1 MNLDRLR
8 LKPIGGDEDPV
19 LHRTLSRLD
28 LMLLGI
34 GAIIG
39 AGVFVLTGEA
49 AATRSGPALVLSF
62 VVAGFACAFS
72 AFAYAELAAA
82 VGGCGSAYGYAYAAL
97 GEACAWFIGWALMLE
112 YGMAISAVA
121 VGWSGYF
128 NNALTAVGIG
138 LPEALLRGPSQGG
151 MVNLPAILVIAV
163 LGVILARGARTSSSA
178 NGAIVVVKLIA
189 IGVFIAVGIG
199 EVDPINWQPF
209 MPYGWTGVFQGA
221 AYIFFAYIGFDAV
234 STAADEARDPVR
246 DLPYGII
253 GSLVICTIIYIFVA
267 GILTGM
273 APYHTLN
280 VSSPVAQVLLDYG
293 HRFAAGVVA
302 AGAIAGLTSVML
314 VMYFGQARILM
325 AMSRDR
331 LLPDA
336 IGAVDPVSRVPVRA
350 ITITGVI
357 TATIAG
363 FVPISTIAE
372 LVNIGTLAAY
382 AVVCLGVIT
391 LRHLR
396 PDLPRPFRT
405 PWSPLIPILGLS
417 FCVFLILNLAP
428 ATWLRFAIWTTAGAA
443 VYLTYGYRRSRLAT

>member
-1 MNLDRLR
+1 MDVARLR
-8 LKPIGGDEDPV
+8 LKPIGPDEDPA
-19 LHRTLSRLD
+19 LRRTLGRWD
-28 LMLLGI
+28 LMFLGI

-72 AFAYAELAAA
+72 AFAYAELAAS

-97 GEACAWFIGWALMLE
+97 GEAFAWFIGWALMLE

-128 NNALTAVGIG
+128 NNALAAAGVT
-138 LPEALLRGPSQGG
+138 LPEFLLRGPSSGG
-151 MVNLPAILVIAV
+151 IINLPAVAVIAL
-163 LGVILARGARTSSSA
+163 LGVILAHGARTSSSA
-178 NGAIVVVKLIA
+178 NGIIVVVKLVA
-189 IGVFIAVGIG
+189 ITVFILVGVG
-199 EVDPINWQPF
+199 DVDPANWRPF
-209 MPYGWTGVFQGA
+209 MPYGWDGVFQGA

-234 STAADEARDPVR
+234 STAADEAREPSR
-246 DLPYGII
+246 DLPFGII
-253 GSLVICTIIYIFVA
+253 GSLAVCTVIYILVA
-267 GILTGM
+267 GVLTGM
-273 APYHTLN
+273 APYTTLN
-280 VSSPVAQVLLDYG
+280 VPSPVAQVLLDHG
-293 HRFAAGVVA
+293 HRFAAALVA

-336 IGAVDPVSRVPVRA
+336 MGAVDAGSGTPRRA
-350 ITITGVI
+350 IILTGVI
-357 TATIAG
+357 TAAIAG
-363 FVPISTIAE
+363 FVPIGTIAE

-391 LRHLR
+391 LRRLR

-405 PWSPLIPILGLS
+405 PYSPLIPILGLLS
-417 FCVFLILNLAP
+417 CLFLIANLAP
-428 ATWLRFAIWTTAGAA
+428 ATWLRFAVWTGLGIV
-443 VYLTYGYRRSRLAT
+443 VYVAYGYRRSRLAS